1 MSLFKIMEIVE
12 IKIKRSNFPRLMQLL
27 EKLDFLESFQ
37 IKKSDL
43 DEVSMVA
50 EKSLAEEWDSD
61 EDARW
66 DEIL

>member
-1 MSLFKIMEIVE
+1 MEIVE